1 MYAGVTVAQE
11 VHNMMMGFIFR
22 APINLFFDVTTIGK
36 ILNRFSRDL
45 DVMDFGIFFAFGGII
60 VLIWQSITCLFV
72 AAFAAPYILVVI
84 AVFVVFSIWLFNY
97 SMEAYT
103 ESYRVDAVISSPILS
118 HF

>member
-1 MYAGVTVAQE
+1 MAHK

-72 AAFAAPYILVVI
+72 AAFAVPYILVVI